1 MQDMTIA
8 ANPGRIPEWTLRDRL
23 RKAREAADMSQT
35 DLGEAMGV
43 ARTTVA
49 RAEQTGG
56 VRRQTLITWAFATGV
71 PLEWLETGEAP
82 SPGDGDGASVVV
94 RHQGLEPRTRW
105 LGASAGQD
113 GSVTPLRRTA

>member
-23 RKAREAADMSQT
+23 RKAREASDMSQT
-35 DLGEAMGV
+35 ELGEAMGV

-71 PLEWLETGEAP
+71 PLEWLESGDTPPTGPGHDGGSLTAP
-82 SPGDGDGASVVV
+82 KADFPG
-94 RHQGLEPRTRW
+94 RH
-105 LGASAGQD
+105 ADDVAG
-113 GSVTPLRRTA
+113 VTLLRVA